1 MQDGAFLTP
10 YGSASMAPKDPVVAG
25 CVSTWRFC
33 YRAGPYG
40 MEDSG
45 ALRLAWRMVS
55 DWELPQFDNPQGFAY
70 TTITTTAK
78 HAQFELRYDRSV
90 RPYTNSLLIR
100 LVRGSLAEGDEVT
113 IIWGDTSQGGPGCRA
128 QSYQEQDH
136 EFRLSVDP
144 TGSGVFR
151 LVESL
156 KVDVVAGWPH
166 SLQAVLPGTVV
177 PGVPFA
183 VTLRCLDEWGNPS
196 PRFRETVSLR
206 IPDLPEEAYTLPD
219 EVSFSQSDTGALRV
233 EGCVV
238 HREGAFHVE
247 AVAQDGSLRAVSNP
261 CLCQPSDRCKLF
273 WGDLHGQNADT
284 LGSGTLDAYY
294 TFARDVAA
302 VDVVSWQ
309 GNDFEITPQTW
320 SKVREKTAQYQ
331 QEGRFLVYLGYEWS
345 GCTPRGGDYNIFFRE
360 DSEAFYPSSDWL
372 SAPQVDP
379 AWITPRLSDLWE
391 RFAGREDVMAVPH
404 VGGRCGNLACLDT
417 RFCFAVE
424 VHSHHGTFDWFAL
437 EAMRRRLKVGFVAS
451 SDDHT
456 CRLGLFLPS
465 SGKTPSGGF
474 DVASGYYGIWAED
487 LTKERVWQALRR
499 RHCYAS
505 TSDRI
510 YLHTALNGAVMG
522 DEIALDRPAPLEIHA
537 IGAVPLERIQIYKW
551 ETLVADL
558 PLQPAAPNRVLIRW
572 KGVIPGGKHKSTLW
586 SGSVYLDGGR
596 ILSAENYAIDR
607 LDQGIQTAGTACVT
621 WTSTTSGDYD
631 GVILTV
637 DAQPDA
643 RLRFFSPQ
651 GNHSISLA
659 EIGAQTVAVSLNPNC
674 MVEFCLAPAPAAEE
688 DAWFQRCEAKLQY
701 QIEPGVEEAA
711 WWVKVLQ
718 ENGNAAWASPI
729 FVQASQT

>member
-1 MQDGAFLTP
+1 MDRSIPP
-10 YGSASMAPKDPVVAG
+10 YGSASMTPQGPVTAG
-25 CVSTWRFC
+25 SVSTWRFC

-55 DWELPQFDNPQGFAY
+55 DWELPQFDNPKGFAY

-78 HAQFELRYDRSV
+78 HAQFALCYDRFV

-100 LVRGSLAEGDEVT
+100 LVRGSLAEGDEVVIT
-113 IIWGDTSQGGPGCRA
+113 WGDTSQGGPGCRA
-128 QSYQEQDH
+128 QSHQERDH
-136 EFRLSVDP
+136 EFRLLVDP

-151 LVESL
+151 LVDSL
-156 KVDVVAGWPH
+156 TVDVVAGWPH
-166 SLQAVLPGTVV
+166 ILQAVLPGTVA

-183 VTLRCLDEWGNPS
+183 VTLRCLDAWGNPS
-196 PRFRETVSLR
+196 PQFRGRVALR
-206 IPDLPEEAYTLPD
+206 IPELPAGTYTLPA
-219 EVSFSQSDTGALRV
+219 EASFARSDTGVLRL

-238 HREGAFHVE
+238 HQTGAFHIE
-247 AVAQDGSLRAVSNP
+247 AVSQDGSLRAVSNP
-261 CLCQPSDRCKLF
+261 CLCQPEDKCKLF

-284 LGSGTLDAYY
+284 LGSGTLDDYY

-320 SKVREKTAQYQ
+320 RKVREKTVQYQ

-360 DSEAFYPSSDWL
+360 DSAEFYPSSDWL
-372 SAPQVDP
+372 SAPQIDP
-379 AWITPRLSDLWE
+379 DWITPRISDLWT
-391 RFAGREDVMAVPH
+391 RLAGREDVLAVPH
-404 VGGRCGNLACLDT
+404 VGGRCGNLACLDPA
-417 RFCFAVE
+417 FCFAVE

-465 SGKTPSGGF
+465 SGTTPSGGF

-487 LTKERVWQALRR
+487 LTKAQVWQALRH

-505 TSDRI
+505 TADRI
-510 YLHTALNGAVMG
+510 YLHTALEGAVMG
-522 DEIALDRPAPLEIHA
+522 DEIVLDHPAQLEIHA
-537 IGAVPLERIQIYKW
+537 IGAVPLERIQIYNW

-558 PLQPAAPNRVLIRW
+558 PLQPAAPNRVMVRW

-586 SGSVYLDGGR
+586 SGSLYLDGGR

-607 LDQGIQTAGTACVT
+607 LDQGLQTVGTSCVT
-621 WTSTTSGDYD
+621 WVSTTSGDYD
-631 GVILTV
+631 GCILTLDAPP
-637 DAQPDA
+637 DAQ
-643 RLRFFSPQ
+643 LRFFSPQ
-651 GNHSISLA
+651 GNHSMFLS
-659 EIGAQTVAVSLNPNC
+659 EIGETPTEIALNPNC
-674 MVEFCLAPAPAAEE
+674 TVEFCLAAAPAADEA
-688 DAWFQRCEAKLQY
+688 AWFERCEAKIQY
-701 QIEPGVEEAA
+701 QVVPAAEEAA

-729 FVQASQT
+729 FVRR